1 MYLASSAGSHIDK
14 LPASGPVEFDD
25 MNHSRRHEGL
35 CSGCSTDLDL
45 ARLVRRHR
53 QPHSIPPSSKGRTSA
68 TTGDRRLLPVSS
80 RSAHTSSGQDQE
92 LASVIDDKDRL
103 SDGHHPSHTESGI
116 SFISISTYCCPP
128 SFESLHLP

>member
-53 QPHSIPPSSKGRTSA
+53 QPHSIPPSSKGRTFP

-103 SDGHHPSHTESGI
+103 FRRTSPKPHRIRNIVYQHI
-116 SFISISTYCCPP
+116 NILLST
-128 SFESLHLP
+128 FL